1 MKDRL
6 VKQALEQ
13 LARSLGERNGDGKVH
28 IGVITE
34 MVEYLRQ
41 IQQEHKEFKREE
53 ENAILFGRKV
63 EMADIRNSSNMAMRV
78 VPVTQEEFKLLRNN
92 AFVAFLSS
100 FGIRRQSTKG

>member
-1 MKDRL
+1 M
-6 VKQALEQ
+6 
-13 LARSLGERNGDGKVH
+13 H

-78 VPVTQEEFKLLRNN
+78 VPVT
-92 AFVAFLSS
+92 
-100 FGIRRQSTKG
+100 

>member
-78 VPVTQEEFKLLRNN
+78 VPVT
-92 AFVAFLSS
+92 
-100 FGIRRQSTKG
+100 